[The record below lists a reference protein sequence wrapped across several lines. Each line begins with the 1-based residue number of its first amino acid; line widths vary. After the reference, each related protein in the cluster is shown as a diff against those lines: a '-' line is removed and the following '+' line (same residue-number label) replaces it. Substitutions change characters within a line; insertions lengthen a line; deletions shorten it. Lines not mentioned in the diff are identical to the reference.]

1 MQVFMLQ
8 VRVAV
13 ASLLPLIVGNALGNP
28 AQDCNSKP
36 ESSGTVGAAGHSPAL
51 PDMSSGMGA
60 PSPDFESQPP
70 PEPMNAPPV
79 DEEQKDERAPPPE
92 DAKQAK

>member
-1 MQVFMLQ
+1 MFKMH

-13 ASLLPLIVGNALGNP
+13 ASIFAVVAANVFAGPSH
-28 AQDCNSKP
+28 AQNSKP
-36 ESSGTVGAAGHSPAL
+36 ESSGTGGAAGHSPAL
-51 PDMSSGMGA
+51 PDMSRGMGA
-60 PSPDFESQPP
+60 PNPDFEPQPP

-79 DEEQKDERAPPPE
+79 DEERQDESAPPPE

>member
-1 MQVFMLQ
+1 MLKLH

-13 ASLLPLIVGNALGNP
+13 ASIFALVAAHVLAGP
-28 AQDCNSKP
+28 SQAQNSKP
-36 ESSGTVGAAGHSPAL
+36 ESSGTGGAAGHSPAL
-51 PDMSSGMGA
+51 PDMSRGMGA
-60 PSPDFESQPP
+60 PNPDFEPQPP

-79 DEEQKDERAPPPE
+79 DEERQDESAPPPE

>member
-1 MQVFMLQ
+1 MFMLH

-13 ASLLPLIVGNALGNP
+13 ASIFALVAANALADP
-28 AQDCNSKP
+28 AQAQDSKP
-36 ESSGTVGAAGHSPAL
+36 ESSGTGGAAGHSPDL
-51 PDMSSGMGA
+51 PDMSRGMGA
-60 PSPDFESQPP
+60 PNPDFESQPP

-79 DEEQKDERAPPPE
+79 NEEQKDESAPPSE